1 MGRRVVGLLD
11 LVVEG
16 GLLEEQLGRWHHSER
31 GGREGREGGD
41 MLLSL

>member
-1 MGRRVVGLLD
+1 MVGLLD

-31 GGREGREGGD
+31 GGREGREGREGGD